1 MNNLNH
7 SAHGLVVSNVT
18 VEASDKSNLN
28 EYVNDAVMNDLSML
42 IQSIEASDK
51 WNFVYWFTA
60 TGVGLS

>member
-7 SAHGLVVSNVT
+7 STHGLVVSNVT
-18 VEASDKSNLN
+18 VEASDNSNLN

-51 WNFVYWFTA
+51 WNFVY
-60 TGVGLS
+60 

>member
-7 SAHGLVVSNVT
+7 STHGLVVSNVT
-18 VEASDKSNLN
+18 VEASDNSNLN

-51 WNFVYWFTA
+51 WNFVYWLTA